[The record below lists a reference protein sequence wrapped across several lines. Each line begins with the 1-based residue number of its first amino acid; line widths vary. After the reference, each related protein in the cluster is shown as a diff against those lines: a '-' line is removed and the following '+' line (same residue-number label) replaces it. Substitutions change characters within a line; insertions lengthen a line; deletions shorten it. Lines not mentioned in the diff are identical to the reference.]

1 MQIMLG
7 VISSHVL
14 EQMSDEKVIDN
25 RKHSSSHSR
34 SRTQEMVNLTRSCLI
49 KVHGYLLVGWFI
61 LFAS

>member
-1 MQIMLG
+1 MLG
-7 VISSHVL
+7 VISFHVL

-25 RKHSSSHSR
+25 RNHSCSSHSR
-34 SRTQEMVNLTRSCLI
+34 SRTQEMVNLIHSCLM